1 MEVSCGWTQTRLRYV
16 LNFSEGRVMLIEWKE
31 YALAKLR
38 EETKAYPE
46 LQDFDDEE
54 SGRDGGSTAPIS
66 SVGTPMPG
74 GSGCMYPPFITRG
87 IFI

>member
-1 MEVSCGWTQTRLRYV
+1 VFRS
-16 LNFSEGRVMLIEWKE
+16 FSLPLLDNTNLSKE
-31 YALAKLR
+31 YALVKLR

-74 GSGCMYPPFITRG
+74 GSGSMYSQYCRLKNIQLTFTARIHM
-87 IFI
+87 